1 MTKSDVFMIISQIY
15 IAGIFI
21 VNKKDGLLVF
31 GSWFWLILSLIGWG
45 VG

>member
-1 MTKSDVFMIISQIY
+1 MTKSDVFMIIAQIY

-21 VNKKDGLLVF
+21 VKKENGWLVF
-31 GSWFWLILSLIGWG
+31 SSWFWLILSLIAWG